1 MKTSALSV
9 FVLSFGLLTQG
20 SICLAADPQPS
31 KVVPKTSPST
41 KIPSGASL
49 PSTTQLYKPI
59 ASMKISKSSPPKVL
73 IAPSVSS
80 RSDAIPTF
88 DPIDSALG
96 VFKRAV
102 GVDREAH
109 VAFSAKAK
117 ECWDKDYTQAD
128 QAAAGCSYTETVA
141 SCYEKLATACVT
153 PTLVRMQAAT
163 TALTDARKKL
173 NYELDAYKTRL
184 NR

>member
-31 KVVPKTSPST
+31 KVVPKIRPST
-41 KIPSGASL
+41 NAATGAPL
-49 PSTTQLYKPI
+49 RDAKNLYKPVTK
-59 ASMKISKSSPPKVL
+59 MKI
-73 IAPSVSS
+73 APDTPAQGVPASAVTRLSG
-80 RSDAIPTF
+80 AIPTF

-96 VFKRAV
+96 AFKRAV